1 MKSLSQARWLGDRQL
16 NFLLAVNVVI
26 VLVAIGLSHGD
37 FVGIDNLQSMGA
49 QLPEVA
55 LLALGI
61 MLSMLSGNG
70 GIDLSGVGLANLS
83 GMIAALV
90 VPKWVS
96 GDDSPYLYTSLFCA
110 IVIGTGLLGGLL
122 NGFIIARLRLTP
134 ILCTLG
140 TQLLFT
146 GCAVALSNGASVHVD
161 YVDPLS
167 NIGNGTFY
175 QVPISFCIFIAA
187 VLLLGWILKRT
198 PFWLRLYLM
207 GTNQR
212 AAFYA
217 GIPRARMLIL
227 TYALC
232 GVLASL
238 AGLISSAHTLSAKW
252 DYGNSYLLIA
262 ILIAVMGGVN
272 PAGGYG
278 RIVCVF
284 FAATALQF
292 LSSLFNLLGVSQFF
306 GDCAWGFLL
315 LLSLAF
321 AGGERVRGIF
331 GAAGSG
337 AAKTPAPVTGG
348 TSGAGGAGGKAAE

>member
-1 MKSLSQARWLGDRQL
+1 MKDSLLARWFHDRQL
-16 NFLLAVNVVI
+16 NFLLGVNLVV
-26 VLVAIGLSHGD
+26 VLVAIALSHGE

-83 GMIAALV
+83 GMIAALI
-90 VPKWVS
+90 VPKFVS
-96 GDDSPYLYTSLFCA
+96 GDNSPGLFTALFCV
-110 IVIGTGLLGGLL
+110 IVLVSGLIGGLL
-122 NGFIIARLRLTP
+122 NGIIIARLKLTP

-146 GCAVALSNGASVHVD
+146 GFAVALSNGASVHVD
-161 YVDPLS
+161 YVEPLS
-167 NIGNGTFY
+167 DIGNGTFF
-175 QVPISFCIFIAA
+175 QVPIQFIIFMVAV
-187 VLLLGWILKRT
+187 VLLAWLLRRT
-198 PFWLRLYLM
+198 PFGLRLYLM

-217 GIPRARMLIL
+217 GIPRDRMLII
-227 TYALC
+227 TYTMC

-238 AGLISSAHTLSAKW
+238 AGLVSVSHTLSAKW

-278 RIVCVF
+278 RIICVF
-284 FAATALQF
+284 FAATVLQF

-315 LLSLAF
+315 LLSLAM
-321 AGGERVRGIF
+321 AGGVRVRALF
-331 GAAGSG
+331 GMEPKPPQA
-337 AAKTPAPVTGG
+337 AAKREARG
-348 TSGAGGAGGKAAE
+348 

>member
-1 MKSLSQARWLGDRQL
+1 MHMKGSFVIGRWFGDRQL
-16 NFLLAVNVVI
+16 NFLLAVNV
-26 VLVAIGLSHGD
+26 LVVFVAVWLSHGQ
-37 FVGIDNLQSMGA
+37 FVDIDNLQSMGS
-49 QLPEVA
+49 QLPEVG

-96 GDDSPYLYTSLFCA
+96 GDDSPVLYTTLFCA
-110 IVIGTGLLGGLL
+110 IVVTMGLLGGLI
-122 NGFIIARLRLTP
+122 NGLVIARLRLTP

-140 TQLLFT
+140 TQLVFT
-146 GCAVALSNGASVHVD
+146 GFAVALSNGASVHVD
-161 YVDPLS
+161 YVEPLAA
-167 NIGNGTFY
+167 IGNGAFFD
-175 QVPISFCIFIAA
+175 VPISFCIFIAA
-187 VLLLGWILKRT
+187 VFFLGWLLKRT
-198 PFWLRLYLM
+198 AFGLRLHLM

-217 GIPRARMLIL
+217 GIGRERMLIA
-227 TYALC
+227 TYTMC

-238 AGLISSAHTLSAKW
+238 AGLVSVSHTLSAKW

-262 ILIAVMGGVN
+262 ILIAVMGGVD

-284 FAATALQF
+284 FAATVLQF

-306 GDCAWGFLL
+306 RDCTWGFLL
-315 LLSLAF
+315 LASLAF
-321 AGGERVRGIF
+321 ADGEQVRMIF
-331 GAAGSG
+331 RFGRIGAAQG
-337 AAKTPAPVTGG
+337 AQAGPGEKRDLGG
-348 TSGAGGAGGKAAE
+348 

>member
-1 MKSLSQARWLGDRQL
+1 MKGPLVLGKWFGDRQL
-16 NFLLAVNVVI
+16 NFLLGVNV
-26 VLVAIGLSHGD
+26 LVVAVAVWLSHWQ
-37 FVGIDNLQSMGA
+37 FVDIDNLQSMGS
-49 QLPEVA
+49 QLPEVG

-83 GMIAALV
+83 GMVAALI
-90 VPKWVS
+90 VPKFVG
-96 GDDSPYLYTSLFCA
+96 GDDSPVLYTSLFCA
-110 IVIGTGLLGGLL
+110 IVVAMGFVGGMINGLV
-122 NGFIIARLRLTP
+122 IARLRLTP

-146 GCAVALSNGASVHVD
+146 GFAVALSNGASVHVD
-161 YVDPLS
+161 YVEPLAD
-167 NIGNGTFY
+167 IGNGAVF

-187 VLLLGWILKRT
+187 VIVLGWVLKRT
-198 PFWLRLYLM
+198 PFGLRLYLM

-217 GIPRARMLIL
+217 GIGRERMLIA
-227 TYALC
+227 TYTMC

-238 AGLISSAHTLSAKW
+238 AGLVSVSHTLSAKW

-284 FAATALQF
+284 FAATVLQF

-306 GDCAWGFLL
+306 GDCTWGFLL
-315 LLSLAF
+315 LVSLAF
-321 AGGERVRGIF
+321 AGGERMRAIF
-331 GAAGSG
+331 GLSRATAA
-337 AAKTPAPVTGG
+337 APAPGG
-348 TSGAGGAGGKAAE
+348 DRPARR

>member
-1 MKSLSQARWLGDRQL
+1 MKGSFVIGKWFGDRQL
-16 NFLLAVNVVI
+16 NFLLAIN
-26 VLVAIGLSHGD
+26 VLVVVVAVWLSHGQ
-37 FVGIDNLQSMGA
+37 FVDIDNLQSMGS
-49 QLPEVA
+49 QLPEVG

-90 VPKWVS
+90 VPKWIS
-96 GDDSPYLYTSLFCA
+96 GDDSPVLYTALFCA
-110 IVIGTGLLGGLL
+110 IVLTMGLLGGLI
-122 NGFIIARLRLTP
+122 NGLVIARLRLTP

-146 GCAVALSNGASVHVD
+146 GFAVALSNGASVHVD
-161 YVDPLS
+161 YVEPLAD
-167 NIGNGTFY
+167 IGNGAFFE
-175 QVPISFCIFIAA
+175 VPISFAIFIAA
-187 VLLLGWILKRT
+187 VLILGWLLKRT
-198 PFWLRLYLM
+198 PFGLRLHLM

-217 GIPRARMLIL
+217 GIGRERMLIA
-227 TYALC
+227 TYTMC

-238 AGLISSAHTLSAKW
+238 AGLVSVSHTSSAKW

-262 ILIAVMGGVN
+262 ILIAVMGGVD

-284 FAATALQF
+284 FAATVLQF

-306 GDCAWGFLL
+306 GDCTWGFLL
-315 LLSLAF
+315 LASLAF
-321 AGGERVRGIF
+321 TDGEHVRAIF
-331 GAAGSG
+331 RFGRARA
-337 AAKTPAPVTGG
+337 TPLGPGDKQA
-348 TSGAGGAGGKAAE
+348 

>member
-1 MKSLSQARWLGDRQL
+1 MNGSLLARWFHDRQL
-16 NFLLAVNVVI
+16 NFLLAVNLVV
-26 VLVAIGLSHGD
+26 VLVAIGLSHGA

-49 QLPEVA
+49 QLPEIA

-83 GMIAALV
+83 GMIAALI
-90 VPKWVS
+90 VPKFVS
-96 GDDSPYLYTSLFCA
+96 GDDSPALFTALFCV
-110 IVIGTGLLGGLL
+110 IVLVAGLLGGLL
-122 NGFIIARLRLTP
+122 NGVIIARLKLTP

-146 GCAVALSNGASVHVD
+146 GIAVALSNGASVHVD
-161 YVDPLS
+161 YVEPLS
-167 NIGNGTFY
+167 NIGNGTFF
-175 QVPISFCIFIAA
+175 QVPIQFIIFMAA
-187 VLLLGWILKRT
+187 VVLLGWLLRRT
-198 PFWLRLYLM
+198 PFGLRLYLM

-217 GIPRARMLIL
+217 GIPRDRMLII
-227 TYALC
+227 TYTMC

-238 AGLISSAHTLSAKW
+238 AGLVSVSHTLSAKW

-278 RIVCVF
+278 RIICVF
-284 FAATALQF
+284 FAATVLQF

-321 AGGERVRGIF
+321 AGGVRVRAIF
-331 GAAGSG
+331 GIGEKSAQ
-337 AAKTPAPVTGG
+337 PGG
-348 TSGAGGAGGKAAE
+348 EREARG

>member
-1 MKSLSQARWLGDRQL
+1 MKSSFLARYFDDRQL
-16 NFLLAVNVVI
+16 NFLLVVNLIV
-26 VLVAIGLSHGD
+26 VLVAIWLSHGL

-90 VPKWVS
+90 VPKLVS
-96 GDDSPYLYTSLFCA
+96 GDDSPVLYTTLFCA
-110 IVIGTGLLGGLL
+110 IVIGMGLLGGLL
-122 NGFIIARLRLTP
+122 NGIVIARLSLTP
-134 ILCTLG
+134 ILATLG

-146 GCAVALSNGASVHVD
+146 GFAVALSNGASVHVD
-161 YVDPLS
+161 YVEPLADIS
-167 NIGNGTFY
+167 NGTFL
-175 QVPISFCIFIAA
+175 QVPISFILFVA
-187 VLLLGWILKRT
+187 VVVLLGWLLRRS
-198 PFWLRLYLM
+198 PFGLRLYLM

-217 GIPRARMLIL
+217 GIPRARMLII
-227 TYALC
+227 TYTMC
-232 GVLASL
+232 GLLASL
-238 AGLISSAHTLSAKW
+238 AGLVSVSHTLSAKW

-278 RIVCVF
+278 RIICVF
-284 FAATALQF
+284 FAATVLQF
-292 LSSLFNLLGVSQFF
+292 LSSLFNLMNVSQFF

-321 AGGERVRGIF
+321 AGGERVRSIF
-331 GAAGSG
+331 GLGSAQPG
-337 AAKTPAPVTGG
+337 AKPRSPG
-348 TSGAGGAGGKAAE
+348 

>member
-1 MKSLSQARWLGDRQL
+1 MKRSFSPGALLKDRQL
-16 NFLLAVNVVI
+16 NFLLTVNVLV
-26 VLVAIGLSHGD
+26 VLVATFLSHGQ
-37 FVGIDNLQSMGA
+37 FVSLDNLQSMGG
-49 QLPEVA
+49 QLPELG

-61 MLSMLSGNG
+61 MLSMISGNG

-90 VPKWVS
+90 VPRFVS
-96 GDDSPYLYTSLFCA
+96 GDDQPGLYTALFCV
-110 IVIGTGLLGGLL
+110 IVIAMGFVGGLL
-122 NGFIIARLRLTP
+122 NGVVIARLRLTP

-146 GCAVALSNGASVHVD
+146 GIAVVLSNGASVHVD
-161 YVDPLS
+161 YVEPLS
-167 NIGNGTFY
+167 DIGNGTVW

-187 VLLLGWILKRT
+187 VLLLGWIAKRS
-198 PFWLRLYLM
+198 PFGLRLYLM
-207 GTNQR
+207 GTNPK

-217 GIPRARMLIL
+217 GIPRDRMLIA
-227 TYALC
+227 TYTMC

-238 AGLISSAHTLSAKW
+238 AGLISVTHTLSAKW

-284 FAATALQF
+284 FAATVLQF
-292 LSSLFNLLGVSQFF
+292 LASLFNLLGVSQFF

-321 AGGERVRGIF
+321 AGEARVRSMF
-331 GAAGSG
+331 GFV
-337 AAKTPAPVTGG
+337 APGRRN
-348 TSGAGGAGGKAAE
+348 AGGGSSGGGSVRTD

>member
-1 MKSLSQARWLGDRQL
+1 MKASFLARCFGDRQL
-16 NFLLAVNVVI
+16 NFLLAVNLLV
-26 VLVAIGLSHGD
+26 VLVAIAISHGQ
-37 FVGIDNLQSMGA
+37 FVGIDNLQSMGS

-83 GMIAALV
+83 GMIAALI
-90 VPKWVS
+90 VPHVVS
-96 GDDSPYLYTSLFCA
+96 GDDSPVLYTALFCV
-110 IVIGTGLLGGLL
+110 IVVGMGLIGGLL
-122 NGFIIARLRLTP
+122 NGIVIARLGLTP

-146 GCAVALSNGASVHVD
+146 GIAVALSNGASVHVD
-161 YVDPLS
+161 YVEPLADIS
-167 NIGNGTFY
+167 NGSFF
-175 QVPISFCIFIAA
+175 QVPISFLLFVA
-187 VLLLGWILKRT
+187 VVIVLGWLLRRT
-198 PFWLRLYLM
+198 PFGLRLYLM

-217 GIPRARMLIL
+217 GIPRARMLIT
-227 TYALC
+227 TYAMC

-238 AGLISSAHTLSAKW
+238 AGLVSVSHTLSAKW

-272 PAGGYG
+272 PSGGYG
-278 RIVCVF
+278 RIICVF
-284 FAATALQF
+284 FAATVLQF
-292 LSSLFNLLGVSQFF
+292 LSSLFNLMGVSQFF
-306 GDCAWGFLL
+306 GDCAWGLLL

-321 AGGERVRGIF
+321 AGAERVRSIF
-331 GAAGSG
+331 GLG
-337 AAKTPAPVTGG
+337 AAQ
-348 TSGAGGAGGKAAE
+348 GARKRPG

>member
-1 MKSLSQARWLGDRQL
+1 MKFASKSPSGFRDRQL
-16 NFLLAVNVVI
+16 NFLVIVNVLV
-26 VLVAIGLSHGD
+26 VGVAIALSQGQ
-37 FVGIDNLQSMGA
+37 FVGIDNLQSMGG
-49 QLPEVA
+49 QLPEIG

-83 GMIAALV
+83 GMIAAMV
-90 VPKWVS
+90 VPKLVS
-96 GDDSPYLYTSLFCA
+96 GDDSPALYTALFCA
-110 IVIGTGLLGGLL
+110 IVVVLGLVGGLV
-122 NGFIIARLRLTP
+122 NGLIIARLRLTP

-146 GCAVALSNGASVHVD
+146 GLAVALSNGASVHVD
-161 YVDPLS
+161 YVEPLS
-167 NIGNGTFY
+167 DIGNGVVF

-187 VLLLGWILKRT
+187 VIVLGWLLKRT
-198 PFWLRLYLM
+198 PFGLRLYLM

-217 GIPRARMLIL
+217 GIPRATMLVL
-227 TYALC
+227 TYTLC
-232 GVLASL
+232 GLMASL
-238 AGLISSAHTLSAKW
+238 AGLISVSHTLSAKW

-284 FAATALQF
+284 LAATVLQF
-292 LSSLFNLLGVSQFF
+292 LSSLFNLMGLSQFF
-306 GDCAWGFLL
+306 RDCTWGFLL
-315 LLSLAF
+315 LVSLAF
-321 AGGERVRGIF
+321 AGEARVRSLF
-331 GAAGSG
+331 GTAKQQAG
-337 AAKTPAPVTGG
+337 P
-348 TSGAGGAGGKAAE
+348 GAGGAAR

>member
-1 MKSLSQARWLGDRQL
+1 MKGSVIFGKWFGDRQL
-16 NFLLAVNVVI
+16 NFLLGVNVLV
-26 VLVAIGLSHGD
+26 VVVAIWLSHGQFID
-37 FVGIDNLQSMGA
+37 IDNLQSMGS
-49 QLPEVA
+49 QLPEVG

-70 GIDLSGVGLANLS
+70 GIDLSGVGLANFS
-83 GMIAALV
+83 GMVAALV
-90 VPKWVS
+90 VPKFIS
-96 GDDSPYLYTSLFCA
+96 GDDSPVAYTALFCA
-110 IVIGTGLLGGLL
+110 IVVAMGFLGGLV
-122 NGFIIARLRLTP
+122 NGLIIARLRLTP

-146 GCAVALSNGASVHVD
+146 GFAVALSNGASVHVD
-161 YVDPLS
+161 YVEPLAD
-167 NIGNGTFY
+167 IGNGSFF
-175 QVPISFCIFIAA
+175 QVPISFCIFIVA
-187 VLLLGWILKRT
+187 VLVLGWLLKRT
-198 PFWLRLYLM
+198 PFGLRLYLM

-217 GIPRARMLIL
+217 GIGQARMLIA
-227 TYALC
+227 TYTMC

-238 AGLISSAHTLSAKW
+238 AGLVSVSHTLSAKW

-284 FAATALQF
+284 FAATVLQF

-306 GDCAWGFLL
+306 GDCTWGFLL
-315 LLSLAF
+315 LVSLAF
-321 AGGERVRGIF
+321 AGGERMRAIF
-331 GAAGSG
+331 GFSRASATARGQ
-337 AAKTPAPVTGG
+337 TDRR
-348 TSGAGGAGGKAAE
+348 